1 MLARAGE
8 GGGGPAPRQEPGRL
22 VVVSNRVALPKRG
35 EPAAGGLA
43 VALRDA
49 MKARRGLW
57 FGWSGETPAA
67 PEASARFRRTGS
79 VDYALLDLSPAE
91 CRGFYAGFANA
102 TLWPLFHVRLGLV
115 RYDRA
120 EAETYRAVNRRF
132 AEALAP
138 LLAPDDTVWIH
149 DYQLIPL
156 AEELRA
162 RGCRQRIGFFLHIPC
177 PPWAVFGA
185 LPHADELLRALL
197 AHDLI
202 GVQTARD
209 AEGLKDCLRQGL
221 GLMVGAD
228 GVVKGAGRRVR
239 IAVHPIGIDTAGF
252 ARLAARA
259 ARGEEAKRLAASLGG
274 RALVIGA
281 ERLDCTKG
289 LPERMKGFAE
299 LLRRFPEHR
308 DRVTFLQVT
317 ARSRD
322 EVESYRNLRRELD
335 SLAGR
340 SNGDFADVDW
350 TAVRHFARSIARNT
364 LAGFFRL
371 ARVGLVTPLRDG
383 MNLVAKEYVA
393 AQDPEDP
400 GVLVLS
406 PFAGAAEA
414 MTGAILVNPLD
425 AEAMAEALRDA
436 LAMPLDERRAARGDD
451 GASAVRDGRG
461 LGGAVPRGPLRD
473 QARSEAISA
482 LSDAGSGAGSH
493 SAGASSASARRR
505 RYSARGISTAPNR
518 ARCAVM
524 NCVSRS
530 RKPPSRSRA
539 TRCTSAIFDAS
550 VARLNMLSPKKA
562 PPMRTP

>member
-1 MLARAGE
+1 MTALPAPAGE
-8 GGGGPAPRQEPGRL
+8 AAGGPAPQRRDGRL
-22 VVVSNRVALPKRG
+22 VVVSNRVAVPKRG

-43 VALRDA
+43 VALRDVMRA
-49 MKARRGLW
+49 TRGLW
-57 FGWSGETPAA
+57 FGWSGETPANPA
-67 PEASARFRRTGS
+67 DAARS
-79 VDYALLDLSPAE
+79 VKAGGIEHALLDLSPAE
-91 CRGFYAGFANA
+91 LRGFYAGFSNA
-102 TLWPLFHVRLGLV
+102 TLWPLFHFRLGLV

-120 EAETYRAVNRRF
+120 EAGMYRAVNRRY
-132 AEALAP
+132 ADALLP
-138 LLAPDDTVWIH
+138 LLAPDDTVWVH

-162 RGCRQRIGFFLHIPC
+162 RGCRQRIGFFLHIPF

-221 GLMVGAD
+221 GLSVGAD

-239 IAVHPIGIDTAGF
+239 LAVHPIGIATAGF

-259 ARGEEAKRLAASLGG
+259 ARGEEAKRLSASLAG

-281 ERLDCTKG
+281 ERLDYTKG

-308 DRVTFLQVT
+308 DRVTFLQVA
-317 ARSRD
+317 ARSRG
-322 EVESYRNLRRELD
+322 EVESYRDLRRELD

-340 SNGDFADVDW
+340 INGDFAEFDW
-350 TAVRHFARSIARNT
+350 TPVRYVARSIARET

-393 AQDPEDP
+393 AQDAEDP

-414 MTGAILVNPLD
+414 MAGAILVNPLD

-436 LAMPLDERRAARGDD
+436 LAMPLEERRARHAAMMAHLHAVTAAGWAERFLADL
-451 GASAVRDGRG
+451 SAVRRE
-461 LGGAVPRGPLRD
+461 APR
-473 QARSEAISA
+473 
-482 LSDAGSGAGSH
+482 
-493 SAGASSASARRR
+493 
-505 RYSARGISTAPNR
+505 
-518 ARCAVM
+518 
-524 NCVSRS
+524 
-530 RKPPSRSRA
+530 
-539 TRCTSAIFDAS
+539 
-550 VARLNMLSPKKA
+550 SP
-562 PPMRTP
+562 R

>member
-1 MLARAGE
+1 MTALLARAAE
-8 GGGGPAPRQEPGRL
+8 RGGGAAARQEAGRL
-22 VVVSNRVALPKRG
+22 VVVSNRVAVPKRG

-43 VALRDA
+43 VALRDV
-49 MKARRGLW
+49 MKATRGLW
-57 FGWSGETPAA
+57 FGWSGETPANPA
-67 PEASARFRRTGS
+67 EQARS
-79 VDYALLDLSPAE
+79 VKAGGIEHALIDLSPAE
-91 CRGFYAGFANA
+91 LRGFYAGFANA
-102 TLWPLFHVRLGLV
+102 TLWPLFHFRLGLV

-120 EAETYRAVNRRF
+120 EAETYRAVNRRY
-132 AEALAP
+132 ADALVP
-138 LLAPDDTVWIH
+138 LLAADDTVWIH

-162 RGCRQRIGFFLHIPC
+162 RGCRQRIGFFLHIPF

-197 AHDLI
+197 AHDLV

-221 GLMVGAD
+221 GLTVGAD

-259 ARGEEAKRLAASLGG
+259 ARGEEAKRLSASLGG

-281 ERLDCTKG
+281 ERLDYTKG

-308 DRVTFLQVT
+308 DRVTFLQVA
-317 ARSRD
+317 ARSRG
-322 EVESYRNLRRELD
+322 EVDSYRDLRRELD

-340 SNGDFADVDW
+340 INGDFAEFDW
-350 TAVRHFARSIARNT
+350 TPVRYVARSIARDT

-393 AQDPEDP
+393 AQDADDP

-436 LAMPLDERRAARGDD
+436 LAMPLEERRARHA
-451 GASAVRDGRG
+451 AMLAHLHAVTAKGWAERFLAD
-461 LGGAVPRGPLRD
+461 LGPV
-473 QARSEAISA
+473 
-482 LSDAGSGAGSH
+482 
-493 SAGASSASARRR
+493 RRE
-505 RYSARGISTAPNR
+505 
-518 ARCAVM
+518 
-524 NCVSRS
+524 
-530 RKPPSRSRA
+530 A
-539 TRCTSAIFDAS
+539 TR
-550 VARLNMLSPKKA
+550 SP
-562 PPMRTP
+562 R

>member
-1 MLARAGE
+1 MTALLARAA
-8 GGGGPAPRQEPGRL
+8 GGSGSAVARQEAGRL
-22 VVVSNRVALPKRG
+22 VVVSNRVAVPKRG

-43 VALRDA
+43 VALRDVV
-49 MKARRGLW
+49 KAARGLW
-57 FGWSGETPAA
+57 FGWSGETPAN
-67 PEASARFRRTGS
+67 PSDTARS
-79 VDYALLDLSPAE
+79 VKAGDIEHALIDLSPSE
-91 CRGFYAGFANA
+91 LRGFYAGFANA
-102 TLWPLFHVRLGLV
+102 TLWPLFHFRLGLV

-120 EAETYRAVNRRF
+120 EAETYRAVNRRY
-132 AEALAP
+132 ADALAP

-149 DYQLIPL
+149 DYHLIPL

-162 RGCRQRIGFFLHIPC
+162 RGCRQRIGFFLHTPF

-185 LPHADELLRALL
+185 LPHADDLLRALL

-221 GLMVGAD
+221 GLTVDTD

-239 IAVHPIGIDTAGF
+239 IAVHPVGIDTADF
-252 ARLAARA
+252 ARRAARA
-259 ARGEEAKRLAASLGG
+259 ARGEEAMRLAASLGG

-281 ERLDCTKG
+281 ERLDYTKG
-289 LPERMKGFAE
+289 LPERMRGFAE

-308 DRVTFLQVT
+308 DRVTYLQVA
-317 ARSRD
+317 ARSRG
-322 EVESYRNLRRELD
+322 EVDSYRDLRRELD

-340 SNGDFADVDW
+340 INGDFAEFDW
-350 TAVRHFARSIARNT
+350 TPVRYVARPIARDT

-393 AQDPEDP
+393 AQDADNP

-425 AEAMAEALRDA
+425 AEAIAEALREA
-436 LAMPLDERRAARGDD
+436 LAMPLEERRARHAAMMEHLHAVTAKGWAERFLADLGSVRCEAKRSPPP
-451 GASAVRDGRG
+451 ASLDRDRAATLLGPRSPPPSGGGRPHAESRPRRSARDGR
-461 LGGAVPRGPLRD
+461 
-473 QARSEAISA
+473 
-482 LSDAGSGAGSH
+482 
-493 SAGASSASARRR
+493 
-505 RYSARGISTAPNR
+505 
-518 ARCAVM
+518 
-524 NCVSRS
+524 
-530 RKPPSRSRA
+530 
-539 TRCTSAIFDAS
+539 
-550 VARLNMLSPKKA
+550 
-562 PPMRTP
+562 